1 MVLDVRGRTEW
12 DAGHIPG
19 VRNIPLGYLAERV
32 ADVPKTTPMIVHCQ
46 SGARS
51 AIAASVLE
59 MSGFSVVANLTGGF
73 AAWSAAGN
81 EVERTSR
88 APALPAASRSPVQ
101 VA

>member
-1 MVLDVRGRTEW
+1 MVLDVRGRAEW

-19 VRNIPLGYLAERV
+19 VRNVPLGYLAERV

-59 MSGFSVVANLTGGF
+59 MSGFSVIANVTGGV

-81 EVERTSR
+81 AVDRTPR
-88 APALPAASRSPVQ
+88 AETLPAANRSPLQ